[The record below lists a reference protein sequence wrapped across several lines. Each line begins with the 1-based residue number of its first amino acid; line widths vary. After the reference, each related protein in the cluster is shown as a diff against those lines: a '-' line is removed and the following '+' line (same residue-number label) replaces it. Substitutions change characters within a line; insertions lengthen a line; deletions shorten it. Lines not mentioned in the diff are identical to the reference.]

1 MTSLYIHGLG
11 QTPSVWQ
18 PVLRLMNTP
27 ANCAQPDLALMVCA
41 EPTTYTNLYKA
52 FAQLCDASA
61 APLML
66 CGLSLGGVLALHYA
80 VEHPERVAALV
91 LIAPQY
97 KMPKRL
103 LKMQNILFRI
113 MPASVFRETGFSKA
127 QFIELCGSMT
137 ELDFTAALP
146 RITCPALVVCGSCD
160 HANKKA
166 CIELSQRICTA
177 ELAMIEGAGHEL
189 NRETPEELAA
199 LLQDF
204 YKKIAPC
211 DSNH

>member
-1 MTSLYIHGLG
+1 MTPLYIHGLG
-11 QTPSVWQ
+11 QTPSVWK

-27 ANCAQPDLALMVCA
+27 ADCAQPDLASMVCA
-41 EPTTYTNLYKA
+41 EQTTYNNLYKA
-52 FAQLCDASA
+52 FAQLCDASP

-80 VEHPERVAALV
+80 VERPDRVAALV

-97 KMPKRL
+97 KMPTCL
-103 LKMQNILFRI
+103 LQIQNILFRI
-113 MPASVFRETGFSKA
+113 MPASMFRETGFSKA
-127 QFIELCGSMT
+127 QFIKLCGSMT
-137 ELDFTAALP
+137 DLDFSTSLP
-146 RITCPALVVCGSCD
+146 HITCPVLVICGSRD
-160 HANKKA
+160 RANKKA
-166 CIELSQRICTA
+166 CIELSERISTA

-199 LLQDF
+199 LLQNF
-204 YKKIAPC
+204 YEKITQC

>member
-1 MTSLYIHGLG
+1 
-11 QTPSVWQ
+11 
-18 PVLRLMNTP
+18 
-27 ANCAQPDLALMVCA
+27 
-41 EPTTYTNLYKA
+41 
-52 FAQLCDASA
+52 
-61 APLML
+61 
-66 CGLSLGGVLALHYA
+66 
-80 VEHPERVAALV
+80 
-91 LIAPQY
+91 
-97 KMPKRL
+97 
-103 LKMQNILFRI
+103 
-113 MPASVFRETGFSKA
+113 MPASVFRETGFSKE

-146 RITCPALVVCGSCD
+146 RITCPALVVCGSRD

-166 CIELSQRICTA
+166 CIELSQHICTA